1 MFSKIHTPREEIHP
15 QKLKMIMDKMNE
27 GVSPPRD
34 GDCPVLAM
42 FVFFENCF
50 FNKTGPRPHKT

>member
-15 QKLKMIMDKMNE
+15 QKLKMVMEKKQKTMNE
-27 GVSPPRD
+27 GESPTKD

-42 FVFFENCF
+42 FVLLGYVF
-50 FNKTGPRPHKT
+50 